1 MMIRINFK
9 YIYDRTQRMLT
20 KPETEWDKTG
30 KEYSSPKETFRNYL
44 LPVAILSSLTIFSF
58 GFFHYTVMQ
67 TIGYGFINL
76 LSSATGIWFAYL
88 LTKEYLSNKLRDAD
102 NIALLL
108 TVYPGAIFIVFHS
121 LGIAMG
127 NYFLGQ
133 LFTLLS
139 FIFIRTLYIGIKQ
152 ISNLPTNQQ
161 TNLLVIVALEIIC
174 IPVII
179 SQILMIAFGISAFNI

>member
-1 MMIRINFK
+1 
-9 YIYDRTQRMLT
+9 MLVN
-20 KPETEWDKTG
+20 PETEWDNVAD
-30 KEYSSPKETFRNYL
+30 EYPSLKETFRNYL
-44 LPVAILSSLTIFSF
+44 FPVTVLSSLTIFLF
-58 GFFHYTVMQ
+58 GFFHYSVMQ
-67 TIGYGFINL
+67 TIGYGLINL
-76 LSSATGIWFAYL
+76 ISSTVGIWLAYL

-102 NIALLL
+102 NTALLL

-139 FIFIRTLYIGIKQ
+139 FIFIRTLYIGIRR
-152 ISNLPTNQQ
+152 ISDIPNNQQ
-161 TNLLVIVALEIIC
+161 TNLLVIAALAIIC

-179 SQILMIAFGISAFNI
+179 SQVLMIAFGISAFNV

>member
-1 MMIRINFK
+1 
-9 YIYDRTQRMLT
+9 MLVT
-20 KPETEWDKTG
+20 PETEWDNVAD
-30 KEYSSPKETFRNYL
+30 EYPSLKETFRNYL
-44 LPVAILSSLTIFSF
+44 FPVTVLSSLTIFLF
-58 GFFHYTVMQ
+58 GFFHYSVMQ
-67 TIGYGFINL
+67 TIGYGLINL
-76 LSSATGIWFAYL
+76 ISSTVGIWLAYL

-102 NIALLL
+102 NTALLL

-139 FIFIRTLYIGIKQ
+139 FIFIRTLYIGIRR
-152 ISNLPTNQQ
+152 ISDIPNNQQ
-161 TNLLVIVALEIIC
+161 TNLLVIAALAIIC

-179 SQILMIAFGISAFNI
+179 SQVLMIAFGISAVNV

>member
-1 MMIRINFK
+1 MVKMNFK
-9 YIYDRTQRMLT
+9 YIYERTQRMLT
-20 KPETEWDKTG
+20 QPESEWDKVAE
-30 KEYSSPKETFRNYL
+30 KYASLKETFRYYL
-44 LPVAILSSLTIFSF
+44 LPVIVLSSLTIFLF
-58 GFFHYTVMQ
+58 GFFHYTVAQ
-67 TIGYGFINL
+67 TIGYGLINL
-76 LSSATGIWFAYL
+76 LSSTAGIWFAYL

-139 FIFIRTLYIGIKQ
+139 FIFIRTLYIGIRR
-152 ISNLPTNQQ
+152 ISDLPNNQQ
-161 TNLLVIVALEIIC
+161 TNLLVIVILAVIC
-174 IPVII
+174 IPIII
-179 SQILMIAFGISAFNI
+179 SQVLMIAFGISAFHV

>member
-1 MMIRINFK
+1 MVKMNFK
-9 YIYDRTQRMLT
+9 YIYERTQRMLT
-20 KPETEWDKTG
+20 QPESEWDKVAE
-30 KEYSSPKETFRNYL
+30 EYASLKETFRYYL
-44 LPVAILSSLTIFSF
+44 LPVIVLSSLTIFLF
-58 GFFHYTVMQ
+58 GFFHYTVAQ
-67 TIGYGFINL
+67 TIGYGLINL
-76 LSSATGIWFAYL
+76 LSCTAGIWFAYL

-139 FIFIRTLYIGIKQ
+139 FIFIRTLYIGIRR
-152 ISNLPTNQQ
+152 ISDLPNNQQ
-161 TNLLVIVALEIIC
+161 TNLLVIVILAVIC
-174 IPVII
+174 IPIII
-179 SQILMIAFGISAFNI
+179 SQVLMIAFGISAFHV